1 MSGEALQKVSARIL
15 ADMADRGGQFMDK
28 GLYQTA
34 AQVWTQALDLLPEPK
49 GDWEAALWLDV
60 SIGEA
65 WWRAGKLG
73 PAHDHLRD
81 AMNEGGAANPYALLR
96 LGQVLADLGDPPGA
110 IEHLLRALALGGT
123 ALFDDEDPKYLALLR
138 AEGLV

>member
-1 MSGEALQKVSARIL
+1 MSAEELPREAARCLTDL
-15 ADMADRGGQFMDK
+15 AARGGQFMDR
-28 GLYQTA
+28 GLFQTA
-34 AQVWTQALDLLPEPK
+34 AQVWTQALDLLPAPK

-81 AMNEGGAANPYALLR
+81 AMNEGGARHPYALMR
-96 LGQVLADLGDPPGA
+96 LGQVLADLGDIPGA
-110 IEHLLRALALGGT
+110 IEHLLRASALGGS
-123 ALFDDEDPKYLALLR
+123 ALFDAEDPKYLALLR
-138 AEGLV
+138 EEGLV

>member
-1 MSGEALQKVSARIL
+1 MSADALPREAARFMIDL
-15 ADMADRGGQFMDK
+15 AARGGQFMDR

-34 AQVWTQALDLLPEPK
+34 AQVWTQALDLLPAPK
-49 GDWEAALWLDV
+49 GDWEAALWFDV

-81 AMNEGGAANPYALLR
+81 AMNEGGAFNAYALLR
-96 LGQVLADLGDPPGA
+96 LGQVLADLGDKAGA
-110 IEHLLRALALGGT
+110 LAHLLRALALGGT
-123 ALFDDEDPKYLALLR
+123 ALFEGEDPKYLALLR
-138 AEGLV
+138 EEGLL